1 MSKTSEKKILRRLN
15 ALLAL
20 KGMKIILPFAALVV
34 IALIV
39 MTVSVRNRTIKVGTT
54 GFSFE
59 SIGELATYEA
69 IVTETDKLDYY
80 QNLFGWRIPL
90 TTTKSIFS
98 YDVVIK
104 AGFDFSKIEYSPDVI
119 AKTVTVVLPEVVI
132 LSQELDTDSLVVWD
146 ESKSIFTPLGIEDF
160 NDAADEMIAD
170 AANDAVNKGLLEN
183 ARENAEILIR
193 SLLSTAY
200 PLNEYSYTFK

>member
-1 MSKTSEKKILRRLN
+1 M
-15 ALLAL
+15 
-20 KGMKIILPFAALVV
+20 
-34 IALIV
+34 
-39 MTVSVRNRTIKVGTT
+39 
-54 GFSFE
+54 
-59 SIGELATYEA
+59 
-69 IVTETDKLDYY
+69 
-80 QNLFGWRIPL
+80 
-90 TTTKSIFS
+90 
-98 YDVVIK
+98 
-104 AGFDFSKIEYSPDVI
+104 
-119 AKTVTVVLPEVVI
+119 
-132 LSQELDTDSLVVWD
+132 SQELDTDSLVVWD